1 MIRFAWVGK
10 HPGSKSRINYKGSR
24 LSMNGEAKRESQIS
38 LIKFRFVDET
48 VNDLLLVRRGPAL

>member
-1 MIRFAWVGK
+1 MKPWVGI
-10 HPGSKSRINYKGSR
+10 HPRSKSRINYKGSR

-38 LIKFRFVDET
+38 LVKFRFVDET

>member
-10 HPGSKSRINYKGSR
+10 HPRSKSRINYKRSR

-38 LIKFRFVDET
+38 LVKFRFVDET
-48 VNDLLLVRRGPAL
+48 VNYLLLVRRGPAL

>member
-10 HPGSKSRINYKGSR
+10 HPRSKSRINYKVSR

-38 LIKFRFVDET
+38 LVKFRFVDET
-48 VNDLLLVRRGPAL
+48 VNY

>member
-10 HPGSKSRINYKGSR
+10 HPRSKSRINYKRSR

-38 LIKFRFVDET
+38 LVKFRFVDET
-48 VNDLLLVRRGPAL
+48 VNY